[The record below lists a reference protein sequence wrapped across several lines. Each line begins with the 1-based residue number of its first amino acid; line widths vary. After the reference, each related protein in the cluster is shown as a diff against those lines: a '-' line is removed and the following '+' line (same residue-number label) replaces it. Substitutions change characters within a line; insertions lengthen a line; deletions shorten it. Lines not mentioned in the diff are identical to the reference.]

1 MRSARPP
8 GKSPP
13 AGPRSAGAKSGAR
26 RGPARAASGL
36 RAPSPQLVGFP
47 PSALPPEGP
56 RRHLVRASEGPPPL
70 LPGRSS
76 GADLAMAGA
85 RGLLHLWL
93 SCLCVSL
100 AQGQRLRQPFPELRV
115 AVPADRAA
123 GGGPESPLQPLDQLS
138 EHMLRLYDRYS
149 GGRAEE
155 APTPGNSERGSPSLR
170 PQPLR
175 EGNTVRSF
183 RAGAA
188 GECRG
193 APFPRSRPR
202 GLPGHPRGFLVCP
215 PRYLETLPRPAAHPP
230 RSPSVPSHP
239 AFHP

>member
-1 MRSARPP
+1 
-8 GKSPP
+8 
-13 AGPRSAGAKSGAR
+13 
-26 RGPARAASGL
+26 
-36 RAPSPQLVGFP
+36 
-47 PSALPPEGP
+47 
-56 RRHLVRASEGPPPL
+56 
-70 LPGRSS
+70 
-76 GADLAMAGA
+76 MAGA

-123 GGGPESPLQPLDQLS
+123 GGGPESPLQPLDQVS

-149 GGRAEE
+149 GGGAEE

-202 GLPGHPRGFLVCP
+202 GLPR
-215 PRYLETLPRPAAHPP
+215 HPP
-230 RSPSVPSHP
+230 RLPRLPPALPRDAPSPCSSPSPQPLGAVTSRIPP
-239 AFHP
+239 VT